1 MTPWLPVCLC
11 RGTARERCFVPAMLV
26 VVVGLAWN
34 ASVSA
39 ETWVNADTT
48 QFTTLVLN
56 TPTAVNFLGS
66 GDLTMTRTT
75 TIGAPIVTGTWSR
88 TFTTPVGGQPNPDWV
103 LGERTY
109 FHLGTGTTAGTVAS
123 TVSYEFQFATGLTT
137 NSQLVF
143 IDFDSLEQVSV
154 EAYDTSNNLIPFANT
169 SLLLSPGEDASP
181 VYTGISWAASSGMTG
196 LLKNTDNDSESNI
209 IASISSSTSIQRLVY
224 GFNFSQVDSNGGTIR
239 FQLASPASPAPIP
252 EIDPAGIG
260 SVLALVAGA
269 FALLARRRLRS

>member
-1 MTPWLPVCLC
+1 MTPWLPVCLH
-11 RGTARERCFVPAMLV
+11 RHTARERCAVGAAMV
-26 VVVGLAWN
+26 VTACLALST
-34 ASVSA
+34 SVSA

-48 QFTTLVLN
+48 QFTTLGLN

-75 TIGAPIVTGTWSR
+75 TIGAPIVTGTWSK
-88 TFTTPVGGQPNPDWV
+88 TFTTPVNGQPNPDWV
-103 LGERTY
+103 LGPRTY
-109 FHLGTGTTAGTVAS
+109 FQLTSGTAGTVAS
-123 TVSYEFQFATGLTT
+123 TVTYEFQFATGLTT

-154 EAYDTSNNLIPFANT
+154 EAYDTSNNLIPFATT
-169 SLLLSPGEDASP
+169 SLLLSPGEDTSP
-181 VYTGISWAASSGMTG
+181 VYTGISWAASSGVTG

-224 GFNFSQVDSNGGTIR
+224 GFNFSQVDANGGTIR
-239 FQLASPASPAPIP
+239 FQLASPAPIP

-260 SVLALVAGA
+260 AVLALVTGA
-269 FALLARRRLRS
+269 LGLVERRRRRAA